1 MNIDEKTLLAE
12 KELLT
17 KDFNSISEK
26 IKQYEVELNNMRN
39 NLNAI
44 YGAIQQTDKLLKM
57 GEYKITYSE
66 ELKESNEKI

>member
-17 KDFNSISEK
+17 KDFNFISEK

-57 GEYKITYSE
+57 GEGKITYSE

>member
-1 MNIDEKTLLAE
+1 MNIDEKTLLSE

-26 IKQYEVELNNMRN
+26 IKQVEIELGSMRS

-44 YGAIQQTDKLLKM
+44 YGALQQTDKLLK
-57 GEYKITYSE
+57 IISVE
-66 ELKESNEKI
+66 EKQNEKI